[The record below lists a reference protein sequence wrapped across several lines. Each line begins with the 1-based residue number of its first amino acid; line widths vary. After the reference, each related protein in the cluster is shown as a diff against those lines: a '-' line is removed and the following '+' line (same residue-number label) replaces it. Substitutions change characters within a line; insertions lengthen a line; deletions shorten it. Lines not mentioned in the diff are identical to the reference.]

1 MYWQG
6 GAPVTTG
13 GGLRPH
19 GVGELLDGAFSLYRR
34 NFLLFA
40 AITAVVQVPFAMLQL
55 LVYELANVSGRLSDI
70 RSVTNSVQQGN
81 ALSDAQVTQILN
93 DLGALVA
100 FLGAVLIIQF
110 LFVRP
115 LQQAA
120 TTSAVSAR
128 YLDQPI
134 NLDQAY
140 AAALSRWR
148 SLVALVLW
156 LLLLF
161 AAPLAVGTLLAIAAH
176 SPALLVIFVLA
187 ATVFIFVVV
196 VRTTVAPQAVVLEK
210 LGGWQGIRRSFQ
222 LTERSAWRVFGIS
235 LLLTLIQ
242 SIAGAVIILPIN
254 ALFSGAA
261 QGSQD
266 IASQVGQ
273 AVIAVF
279 IAPIT
284 LVTLTLLYYDLRIRR
299 EGFDIEMLARS
310 L

>member
-81 ALSDAQVTQILN
+81 ALSEAQVTQILN

-134 NLDQAY
+134 NLDKAY

-254 ALFSGAA
+254 ALFSGSV
-261 QGSQD
+261 QSTQD

>member
-6 GAPVTTG
+6 GTPVTTG

-55 LVYELANVSGRLSDI
+55 LVYELTNVSGRLSDI
-70 RSVTNSVQQGN
+70 RSVTTSVQQGN
-81 ALSDAQVTQILN
+81 TLSEAQVTQILN

-110 LFVRP
+110 LLVRP

-161 AAPLAVGTLLAIAAH
+161 AAPLTIGTLLAIAAH

-187 ATVFIFVVV
+187 ATVFIIVVV

-210 LGGWQGIRRSFQ
+210 LGGWQGIKRSFQ

-254 ALFSGAA
+254 ALFSGSV
-261 QGSQD
+261 QSTQD

-273 AVIAVF
+273 AIIAVF